1 MNAHAYLR
9 KRTAWLA
16 CAAFAMPGIGMAQD
30 ALSMSHHDE
39 PPPAMHNMDM
49 NDSASYG
56 MLLVDQLEYTHGYG
70 GNGPQWEAEAW
81 YGHDSDKLWLRSEG
95 EGSRGR
101 IEQGDVEALWS
112 HAVSAFWNTQLG
124 IRHDLGVGT
133 HRNWAAFGVEG
144 LAPYW
149 LELEA
154 TGYAS
159 NEGRLAARLRAEYTM
174 RFTQRLM
181 LQPEFE
187 INLYSKADP
196 AQHLGSGVSDTE
208 LGLRLRY
215 EITRQFAP
223 YVGVVWSR
231 RFGTT
236 AAFARMKR
244 EPVFDRQFV
253 AGIRFW
259 F

>member
-1 MNAHAYLR
+1 MSAHVFRPA
-9 KRTAWLA
+9 AWLA
-16 CAAFAMPGIGMAQD
+16 CVALAMPCTGAAQD
-30 ALSMSHHDE
+30 ASSMHHHDE
-39 PPPAMHNMDM
+39 PPPAMQPMDM
-49 NDSASYG
+49 NDSASYA
-56 MLLVDQLEYTHGYG
+56 MLLVDQLEFAHGHG
-70 GNGPQWEAEAW
+70 GNGPAWEAEGW
-81 YGHDSDKLWLRSEG
+81 YGNDSDKLWFRTEG
-95 EGSRGR
+95 EGRR
-101 IEQGDVEALWS
+101 EQIESGDVEALWS

-124 IRHDLGVGT
+124 VRHDLGIGP

-144 LAPYW
+144 MAPYW
-149 LELEA
+149 FELEA
-154 TGYAS
+154 TGYVS
-159 NEGRLAARLRAEYTM
+159 NQGRVAARLRAEYTL

-187 INLYSKADP
+187 INLYGKSDP
-196 AQHLGSGVSDTE
+196 AQRIGSGVSDTE

-231 RFGTT
+231 RFGAT
-236 AAFARMKR
+236 AAFARMER
-244 EPVFDRQFV
+244 DPVFDRQFV